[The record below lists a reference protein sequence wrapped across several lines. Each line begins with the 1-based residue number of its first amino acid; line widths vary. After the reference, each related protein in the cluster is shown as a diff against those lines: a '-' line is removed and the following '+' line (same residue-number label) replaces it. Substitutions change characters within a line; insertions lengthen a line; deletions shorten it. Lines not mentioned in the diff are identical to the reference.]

1 MHFFKQLTQT
11 HPKLSSALFF
21 ITKILGKNI
30 SPVLFQQFFPLT
42 PPTSTLP
49 CTSVLRLV
57 CFSQVTIFF
66 FLSLT
71 GPTVTIF
78 FSFSWWTSATI
89 TTCRLAFLLS
99 SMYLLSLF
107 KMLFLFFYFILFF
120 YLDKGKKPAIWFWQ
134 ELKSSCGQCL
144 AT

>member
-1 MHFFKQLTQT
+1 VYAPLFFFLVQI
-11 HPKLSSALFF
+11 PKLSSTLFF

-30 SPVLFQQFFPLT
+30 SLVLFQQFFPLT
-42 PPTSTLP
+42 PPTSALP

-78 FSFSWWTSATI
+78 FSFSCRTSSHHHHLQ
-89 TTCRLAFLLS
+89 TCVS
-99 SMYLLSLF
+99 S
-107 KMLFLFFYFILFF
+107 FFYVFAFFVQNAFCLILTKATNLLFDF
-120 YLDKGKKPAIWFWQ
+120 DK
-134 ELKSSCGQCL
+134 S
-144 AT
+144 